1 MTDKTGP
8 KCRQC
13 RRLGVKLFLKGERCF
28 THACPLERKGAIP
41 PGVHGK
47 RFSRPSSYK
56 DQLTEKQKLKVS
68 YGLSERQLK
77 KYFEEARRGKEET
90 DFVLFQLLES
100 RLDSVVFRLKLVPNR
115 RTARQLISHGHVL
128 VDGKKVQAASY
139 QVKVGQTITLNKEAM
154 KIPTVA
160 KAVEEKETPLPW
172 LKRQALVGKL
182 ERLPA
187 KEEVD
192 AGADI
197 LRIIESYSR

>member
-41 PGVHGK
+41 PGMHGK
-47 RFSRPSSYK
+47 RFSRSSSYK
-56 DQLTEKQKLKVS
+56 DQLAEKQKLKVS

-90 DFVLFQLLES
+90 DFVLFQLLET
-100 RLDSVVFRLKLVPNR
+100 RLDSVVFRLKFAPNR

-128 VDGKKVQAASY
+128 VDGKKVQAPSY
-139 QVKVGQTITLNKEAM
+139 QLKAGQTIIFSKEAM
-154 KIPTVA
+154 KMPAVA
-160 KAVEEKETPLPW
+160 KIIEGKEEPSPW

-182 ERLPA
+182 ERLPLR
-187 KEEVD
+187 EEVD
-192 AGADI
+192 APADV
-197 LRIIESYSR
+197 LKIIESYSR

>member
-1 MTDKTGP
+1 MSGKIGP

-41 PGVHGK
+41 PGMHGK

-56 DQLTEKQKLKVS
+56 DQLFEKQKLKVS

-90 DFVLFQLLES
+90 DLVLFRLLES
-100 RLDSVVFRLKLVPNR
+100 RLDSIIFRLKFAPNR
-115 RTARQLISHGHVL
+115 RAARQLISHGHVL

-139 QVKVGQTITLNKEAM
+139 QVKAGQTIAFSEEAM
-154 KIPTVA
+154 KIPALA
-160 KAVEEKETPLPW
+160 KAIEGKEEPSPW

-187 KEEVD
+187 KEEID
-192 AGADI
+192 APADV
-197 LRIIESYSR
+197 LQIIESYSR

>member
-41 PGVHGK
+41 PGMHGK
-47 RFSRPSSYK
+47 RFSRSSSYK

-90 DFVLFQLLES
+90 DFVLFQLLET
-100 RLDSVVFRLKLVPNR
+100 RLDSVVFRLKFAPNR

-128 VDGKKVQAASY
+128 VDGKKVQAPSY
-139 QVKVGQTITLNKEAM
+139 QLKAGQTIILSKEAM
-154 KIPTVA
+154 KMPAVA
-160 KAVEEKETPLPW
+160 KIIEGKEEPSPW

-182 ERLPA
+182 ERLPLR
-187 KEEVD
+187 EEVD
-192 AGADI
+192 APADV
-197 LRIIESYSR
+197 LKIIESYSR

>member
-1 MTDKTGP
+1 MV
-8 KCRQC
+8 C
-13 RRLGVKLFLKGERCF
+13 
-28 THACPLERKGAIP
+28 RKG
-41 PGVHGK
+41 V
-47 RFSRPSSYK
+47 
-56 DQLTEKQKLKVS
+56 
-68 YGLSERQLK
+68 K

-90 DFVLFQLLES
+90 DFVLFQLRIAVDMLFFN
-100 RLDSVVFRLKLVPNR
+100 RLFNR
-115 RTARQLISHGHVL
+115 RTARQLISHGYVL
-128 VDGKKVQAASY
+128 VDGKKNQAASS
-139 QVKVGQTITLNKEAM
+139 QKVGQTITLNKEAM

>member
-1 MTDKTGP
+1 MSGKIGP

-41 PGVHGK
+41 PGMHGK

-77 KYFEEARRGKEET
+77 RYFETARRGKEET
-90 DFVLFQLLES
+90 DFILFQLLES
-100 RLDSVVFRLKLVPNR
+100 RLDSVVFRLKFTPNR
-115 RTARQLISHGHVL
+115 RAARQLISHGHVL
-128 VDGKKVQAASY
+128 VDGKKVQVASY
-139 QVKVGQTITLNKEAM
+139 RVKVGQTIALDKEAL
-154 KIPTVA
+154 KIPAVA
-160 KAVEEKETPLPW
+160 KAMEEKEEPFPW

-192 AGADI
+192 APADV
-197 LRIIESYSR
+197 LQIIESYSR